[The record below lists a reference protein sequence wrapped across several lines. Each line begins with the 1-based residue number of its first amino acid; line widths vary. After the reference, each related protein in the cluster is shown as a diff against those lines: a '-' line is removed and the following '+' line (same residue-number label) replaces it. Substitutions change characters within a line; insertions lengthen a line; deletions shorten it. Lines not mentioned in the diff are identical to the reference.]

1 MRIAA
6 NLNVLDEVEFIETC
20 IQHLRSIGVDLIVLT
35 DIGSIDGTADRLE
48 KFAGDPDIR
57 IIRID
62 REEDPWGFP
71 ARMYK
76 KTIAEF
82 EVDRVLFLD
91 ADEFWIPKS
100 GNIKATSSLAEADA
114 LTVRRLNVP
123 LVKDRPLLPADLS
136 PAGYGD
142 LYVVANPMKNAVR
155 WFKVEPDLAWIM
167 TEVVPKMIIN
177 ARTVEGVGTGTHK
190 VVEKEGSTTT
200 VVRPDDLIIAHVP
213 FSTADRFAR
222 KLDNIERSLTVFG
235 HRLVG
240 SEAWHWRRWLE
251 LAKEGRVEEEFQRQ
265 VMGQEQ
271 FDAAISEGI
280 IQSVQALFHASVP
293 PTYGTTWYSE
303 RTS

>member
-100 GNIKATSSLAEADA
+100 GNIKAISSLAEADA

-123 LVKDRPLLPADLS
+123 LVKDRPPLPADLS

-155 WFKVEPDLAWIM
+155 RFKVEPDLAWIM

-177 ARTVEGVGTGTHK
+177 PRTVEGVVTGTHK

-251 LAKEGRVEEEFQRQ
+251 LAKEGRIEEEFQRQ
-265 VMGQEQ
+265 VMTQEQ

-280 IQSVQALFHASVP
+280 IQSVQALFHAAVP
-293 PTYGTTWYSE
+293 PTYGAT
-303 RTS
+303 

>member
-71 ARMYK
+71 ARMYQ

-114 LTVRRLNVP
+114 LTVRRLNNF
-123 LVKDRPLLPADLS
+123 S
-136 PAGYGD
+136 YG
-142 LYVVANPMKNAVR
+142 K
-155 WFKVEPDLAWIM
+155 
-167 TEVVPKMIIN
+167 
-177 ARTVEGVGTGTHK
+177 
-190 VVEKEGSTTT
+190 
-200 VVRPDDLIIAHVP
+200 
-213 FSTADRFAR
+213 
-222 KLDNIERSLTVFG
+222 
-235 HRLVG
+235 
-240 SEAWHWRRWLE
+240 
-251 LAKEGRVEEEFQRQ
+251 
-265 VMGQEQ
+265 
-271 FDAAISEGI
+271 
-280 IQSVQALFHASVP
+280 FHLRDV
-293 PTYGTTWYSE
+293 W
-303 RTS
+303 